1 MLIAVTGEDEDNL
14 VACQL
19 SKHKFNVPRTIARIR
34 NPQNENL
41 FKMLGI
47 DVTISSTNV
56 ILEHI
61 EQEVPTH
68 WLTHLLVVED
78 SSQELV
84 EVKIP
89 AKSPTVGKTIK
100 DITVLP
106 ETKLVLI
113 IREGG
118 ESLFPAPGS
127 ILHAGDRIIAL
138 TTHAAEQQLRDALI
152 SE

>member
-34 NPQNENL
+34 NPHNEVL

-68 WLTHLLVVED
+68 SLTHLLTVED
-78 SSQELV
+78 GQQELV

-89 AKSPTVGKTIK
+89 AEAPTIGKAIK
-100 DITVLP
+100 DISVP
-106 ETKLVLI
+106 PDTKLALI

-118 ESLFPAPGS
+118 ESLFPVPNA

-138 TTHAAEQQLRDALI
+138 TTQTNESLLRYALI
-152 SE
+152 GA